1 MTETTDS
8 RDRSVAEHV
17 RRYLATDGRDGYM
30 EGGVTN
36 LVLTT
41 VGRKSGV
48 RRRTGLFYGQEGDT
62 YVLVASGSRYGAPL
76 PDWYLNTLAN
86 PEVDVQIRGDH
97 FRAHARTT
105 TGAERARLW
114 SKMLATAPQYGT
126 YAAKA
131 RQEIP
136 VVILERLPQP

>member
-48 RRRTGLFYGQEGDT
+48 RRRTGLFFGQDGDT
-62 YVLVASGSRYGAPL
+62 YVLVASGSAYGAPL
-76 PDWYLNTLAN
+76 PDWYLNTVAN
-86 PEVDVQIRGDH
+86 PEVDVQILADR
-97 FRAHARTT
+97 FKARARTA

-114 SKMLATAPQYGT
+114 AMMLAVAPAYRP
-126 YAAKA
+126 YAATA
-131 RQEIP
+131 LQEIP
-136 VVILERLPQP
+136 IVVLERVR